1 LAESLKDH
9 IKGNRTVT
17 TATNTKPNA
26 FSGAADAM
34 GAGIDALFADQGA
47 QFSQIP
53 LDMIE
58 VKSQIRE
65 DFEDE
70 ENTLKDLAA
79 SIQARGVLQPIL
91 LRPTAT
97 GYELI
102 AGERRYRASKLAGLA
117 DIPAYIR
124 EMSDEEADDAQL
136 AENIHRK
143 NLTQIEEAKKI
154 QRDLDRLGSV
164 EAVLEKHQKSRPWL
178 SKMLSLLSLPEQAKR
193 LVTENVSA
201 DVEVINA
208 VKTVEKAD
216 PLKAKQ
222 LVDDLKNTRGKSNA
236 REKVAAVKEE
246 VKPSKKQKEAKKNP
260 EKQKSFDATDMA
272 QGGTVATAKDRS
284 QEAPSAGE
292 IFAGAKTEPELA
304 PSDETADGSG
314 IDVQNELNTVFLNIF
329 EHGVNASMALE
340 VMSDAVE
347 DAVSAWLTNFYEA
360 GKQSKDT
367 GRAVVQGFRTGQF
380 ATDGNRAFALV
391 AFLQG
396 ADSGAKFNVANILA
410 SAKE

>member
-1 LAESLKDH
+1 M
-9 IKGNRTVT
+9 T
-17 TATNTKPNA
+17 TTDTKPNA

-34 GAGIDALFADQGA
+34 SAGIDALFNDQGA
-47 QFSQIP
+47 QFSKIP

-58 VKSQIRE
+58 VKPQIRE
-65 DFEDE
+65 NFEDE
-70 ENTLKDLAA
+70 ENSLEDLAA
-79 SIQARGVLQPIL
+79 SIQVRGVLQPIL

-102 AGERRYRASKLAGLA
+102 AGERRYRASKLAGLT

-124 EMSDEEADDAQL
+124 EMTDEEADDAQL

-154 QRDLDRLGSV
+154 QRDLDKLGSV
-164 EAVLEKHQKSRPWL
+164 EAVLTKHQKSRAWL
-178 SKMLSLLSLPEQAKR
+178 SKVLSLLDLPEQAKR

-208 VKTVEKAD
+208 VKIVEKID
-216 PLKAKQ
+216 PVKAKE
-222 LVDDLKNTRGKSNA
+222 LVEELKETRGKSNA
-236 REKVAAVKEE
+236 REKTQAAKEE

-272 QGGTVATAKDRS
+272 QGGTVATPKDRS
-284 QEAPSAGE
+284 EEAPSAGE
-292 IFAGAKTEPELA
+292 IFAGAKTGTEPA
-304 PSDETADGSG
+304 TSDTTGDGANDGSE
-314 IDVQNELNTVFLNIF
+314 IDVHNELNNVFRNIF
-329 EHGVNASMALE
+329 EHGVNASMALD
-340 VMSDAVE
+340 VMGDAVE
-347 DAVSAWLTNFYEA
+347 EAVTTWLSNFYEA
-360 GKQSKDT
+360 GKQSEDT

-380 ATDGNRAFALV
+380 ETNGDRAFALV

-396 ADSGAKFNVANILA
+396 ADSGAKFSVVNILA